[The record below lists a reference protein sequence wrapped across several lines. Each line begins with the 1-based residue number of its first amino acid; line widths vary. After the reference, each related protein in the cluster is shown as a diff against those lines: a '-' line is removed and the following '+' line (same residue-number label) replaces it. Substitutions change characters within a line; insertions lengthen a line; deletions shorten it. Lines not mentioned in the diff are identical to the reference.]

1 MVDTSDIR
9 ELTRE
14 DFARGR
20 KNPFANNLKKNGY
33 RIIIDVTPE
42 EITAMSHENINHI
55 NNMERMDWLNLD
67 DEEIAAMKLYRES
80 NKIQNPRQH

>member
-20 KNPFANNLKKNGY
+20 INPYAEKLRKHGY
-33 RIIIDVTPE
+33 KIIIDVTPE
-42 EITAMSHENINHI
+42 DIAEMSKRNISKI
-55 NNMERMDWLNLD
+55 DDMEDMDWLDLD
-67 DEEIAAMKLYRES
+67 ANEIEALKLYRQA
-80 NKIQNPRQH
+80 NKEYA

>member
-20 KNPFANNLKKNGY
+20 KNPYAKKLRTQGY
-33 RIIIDVTPE
+33 KIIIDVTPNDIAE
-42 EITAMSHENINHI
+42 MSKKNLSQIDS
-55 NNMERMDWLNLD
+55 MEAMDWLDLD
-67 DEEIAAMKLYRES
+67 AEEIEAFKLYRKA
-80 NKIQNPRQH
+80 NKEHA